1 VFTIATL
8 TALDLVQPW
17 HILVNAFVWGAMQ
30 AFSNPARQ
38 SIFPQL
44 IDKKDLM
51 NAVSLN
57 SMVWQAT
64 RVVAPATAGVLVAT
78 AGTAAA
84 FYVAGAGF
92 LTMAISMLTLK
103 VERQVRERHG
113 SVIGDLVEGVG
124 FIRDNFI
131 FAFLIGMTFF
141 NSLFGSAAF
150 QLMPVFA
157 RDILDVGPTGLGI
170 FFSVGA
176 IGSLIGA
183 GVAGYLGDGG
193 RKGLMIVGGATLYG
207 SMLILFAL
215 SSFYPLSLLAFFGMG
230 ISNQL
235 YMVSI
240 QTTLQM
246 RVPDEL
252 RGRVMGVYG
261 MTYNIGPLGGMQAG
275 AVASFAGAPVAVA
288 VGGIAIIAFAV
299 GVAASR
305 PQVRRL
311 SAVQSTSPN
320 WRLA

>member
-1 VFTIATL
+1 
-8 TALDLVQPW
+8 
-17 HILVNAFVWGAMQ
+17 
-30 AFSNPARQ
+30 
-38 SIFPQL
+38 
-44 IDKKDLM
+44 
-51 NAVSLN
+51 
-57 SMVWQAT
+57 
-64 RVVAPATAGVLVAT
+64 
-78 AGTAAA
+78 
-84 FYVAGAGF
+84 
-92 LTMAISMLTLK
+92 MLTLK
-103 VERQVRERHG
+103 VERQARERHG

-157 RDILDVGPTGLGI
+157 RDILDVGATGLGI

-193 RKGLMIVGGATLYG
+193 RRGLLIVGGATLYG

-230 ISNQL
+230 VCNQL

-246 RVPDEL
+246 RVPDDL

-275 AVASFAGAPVAVA
+275 AVASFTSAPVAVA
-288 VGGIAIIAFAV
+288 LGGIAIIAFAV

-311 SAVQSTSPN
+311 SAVPPTSPN

>member
-1 VFTIATL
+1 
-8 TALDLVQPW
+8 
-17 HILVNAFVWGAMQ
+17 
-30 AFSNPARQ
+30 
-38 SIFPQL
+38 
-44 IDKKDLM
+44 
-51 NAVSLN
+51 
-57 SMVWQAT
+57 
-64 RVVAPATAGVLVAT
+64 
-78 AGTAAA
+78 
-84 FYVAGAGF
+84 VAGFGF

-103 VERQVRERHG
+103 VEREVRARRA
-113 SVIGDLVEGVG
+113 SVLGDLVEGVA

-157 RDILDVGPTGLGI
+157 RDILDVGPEGLGVI
-170 FFSVGA
+170 FSIGA

-183 GVAGYLGDGG
+183 GVAGYLGDSE
-193 RKGLMIVGGATLYG
+193 RKGLLIVGGATLYG
-207 SMLILFAL
+207 SMLVLFAA
-215 SSFYPLSLLAFFGMG
+215 STFFPLSMLAFFAMG
-230 ISNQL
+230 VSNQL

-275 AVASFAGAPVAVA
+275 AVASVASAPIA
-288 VGGIAIIAFAV
+288 VGLGGLAIIAFAV

-311 SAVQSTSPN
+311 QAPQATV
-320 WRLA
+320 A